1 MLRNDTTPNL
11 QKRIFNYSLTAAA
24 ILAGTG
30 TANAQVWGF
39 DVDPDAVLSSSGQS
53 LNINFNGNVA
63 FNIKYITTGTSTHN
77 YLYIISEKT
86 ASAQWIKRGLGR
98 PKPLSSSYVISA
110 SAAAGWANNNNYIAF
125 VSEFGSFS
133 GGSFFGA
140 GKYIGVR
147 FKISGSYHYG
157 WILVNIAGDASSG
170 MTIKSYAYEQTAGDP
185 ITANGSLPVEL
196 NSFSAK
202 LNSRKVELAWKT
214 ATEKNNYG
222 FEIQRLQ
229 DSKIEKLKDWM
240 VVGFVDG
247 HGNSNSTN
255 NYRFVDN
262 NPPSGKLSYRLKQID
277 TDGKFTYHDIVEVNT
292 TLPTKMKLFPN
303 YPNPFNPTTKIR
315 YQIPAKEFVTLK
327 VYDMLGKE
335 AATLVNEVKEAGE
348 YNQVFD
354 ASELPSGTYFY
365 TLTAGSFTETK
376 KLLLLK

>member
-1 MLRNDTTPNL
+1 
-11 QKRIFNYSLTAAA
+11 
-24 ILAGTG
+24 
-30 TANAQVWGF
+30 
-39 DVDPDAVLSSSGQS
+39 
-53 LNINFNGNVA
+53 
-63 FNIKYITTGTSTHN
+63 
-77 YLYIISEKT
+77 
-86 ASAQWIKRGLGR
+86 
-98 PKPLSSSYVISA
+98 
-110 SAAAGWANNNNYIAF
+110 
-125 VSEFGSFS
+125 
-133 GGSFFGA
+133 
-140 GKYIGVR
+140 
-147 FKISGSYHYG
+147 
-157 WILVNIAGDASSG
+157 
-170 MTIKSYAYEQTAGDP
+170 
-185 ITANGSLPVEL
+185 
-196 NSFSAK
+196 
-202 LNSRKVELAWKT
+202 
-214 ATEKNNYG
+214 
-222 FEIQRLQ
+222 
-229 DSKIEKLKDWM
+229 M

-303 YPNPFNPTTKIR
+303 YPNPFNPTTTIR
-315 YQIPAKEFVTLK
+315 YQVPAKEFVTLK